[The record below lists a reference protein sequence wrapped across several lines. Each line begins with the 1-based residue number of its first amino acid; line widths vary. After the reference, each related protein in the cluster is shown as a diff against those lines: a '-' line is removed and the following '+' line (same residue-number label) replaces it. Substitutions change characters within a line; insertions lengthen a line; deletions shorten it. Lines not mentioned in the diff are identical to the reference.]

1 MPSSGTLIPHEVLQ
15 LRLDLPGQPVLV
27 IPVNEEVRL
36 VEICQDELALP
47 RLGLVQQENEL
58 LGPHVGGE
66 EVALL
71 SHLLMRQ
78 IDGQTEATY

>member
-36 VEICQDELALP
+36 VEIGQDELALP

-58 LGPHVGGE
+58 LGPDVSGE

-78 IDGQTEATY
+78 IDGQTEAT